1 MPLFDDLN
9 QPQDN
14 KLTEQYQDIL
24 KKYSDY
30 LKPASPA
37 DEILQEPI
45 TSPPAPSSPSSPVP
59 PLPPVLSDI
68 IDTPPIDAPSGL
80 PPSQPIPEVNQ
91 EMAVSRPDSGN
102 FFKIFF
108 YLTLVIFLI
117 VVGLLAYNY
126 LKNSSPK
133 TVDLTPTSTP
143 ATPTIGPGCDLNDK
157 KYPVGGSFPAADG
170 CNICTCGED
179 LLFTCTETICS
190 ATPSTSSAKKPIPTA
205 TSSAITKDWK
215 TYEDKKAGFSI
226 KYPKDWNTIT
236 SGQIVSISNSTH
248 TVSFKPIVSSFSD
261 WLISLATDIKFI
273 NSTINGYKTHA
284 ATNLPNLTDNY
295 SVLIENPSGKQ
306 IIMVNL
312 SPYSATP
319 EFQKVKETFDQMLS
333 TFKFT
338 D

>member
-30 LKPASPA
+30 LKPASPV

-45 TSPPAPSSPSSPVP
+45 TSPPAPSSPPSSPVP
-59 PLPPVLSDI
+59 PLPPILSDI
-68 IDTPPIDAPSGL
+68 IDAPSIDVPSSL

-126 LKNSSPK
+126 LKNSSSK
-133 TVDLTPTSTP
+133 TVDLTPTSIP
-143 ATPTIGPGCDLNDK
+143 ATPTIGPGCDLNDQ

-170 CNICTCGED
+170 CNVCTCGED

-190 ATPSTSSAKKPIPTA
+190 VTPSTTSGKNPTPTA
-205 TSSAITKDWK
+205 SSSSTQKIEFKITERDPAGKIVGDESESKLATPPTTISITFSKDA
-215 TYEDKKAGFSI
+215 D
-226 KYPKDWNTIT
+226 PLTIT
-236 SGQIVSISNSTH
+236 DKNFYTLEGIDEKVPGEFVYTKATKTAILTFSQPLTNTDARDRITVVVKNIKSTDGQT
-248 TVSFKPIVSSFSD
+248 
-261 WLISLATDIKFI
+261 L
-273 NSTINGYKTHA
+273 
-284 ATNLPNLTDNY
+284 
-295 SVLIENPSGKQ
+295 
-306 IIMVNL
+306 
-312 SPYSATP
+312 
-319 EFQKVKETFDQMLS
+319 KEVMYNIDF
-333 TFKFT
+333 
-338 D
+338 